1 MNFLYKRSV
10 LSRPRIFQEGGSNI
24 FLGDAKPYEVAVP
37 LAGPSSNPAVSNKP
51 VEINTTGLA
60 DTFNKQKDLAYK
72 WAELQYKYKELESKE
87 GRDYLDA
94 MMDVYKN
101 VGNTSELIK
110 AYGGTGSL
118 GIYNEQSSAE
128 LSKIS
133 DLHSKAALELAAR
146 NPRGFANAVAE
157 MAQLST
163 KNTDLRFKTGFLD
176 KMLDAASKGDMGYLT
191 KRFMDSYFNHIQDP
205 NAVPFEEVSK
215 QGTYA
220 LGMKIKAKD
229 ISDLLDNYFNKYTTI
244 TPVKT
249 DLGATL
255 MVPAG
260 LVKTESGY
268 ILPSKEAMKED
279 MKRTLFMDERG
290 KSYLYEQGIN
300 PDNPNTKELNDF
312 LEGLVD
318 PTYQR
323 LRQAY
328 PEAGVF
334 DIKGTPMKDTQVAGG
349 ELVSVEKKE
358 DKKAP
363 GTLFKPEKMSEAD
376 KKVAAALAAIAD
388 KYGEGAATDPKII
401 DIVTN
406 QSNYEKRQTALEERL
421 KEMGLVPGGEA
432 AAGKQVRFQSQDEE
446 RNKAIIKGPPTE
458 KGLMENA
465 GINQELTRA
474 FTGKDGKR
482 YIATVQP
489 DVIEYAKQSGFPQ
502 VLDTLFD
509 DDIRDYMNE
518 EDADKWDISIG
529 PFGGDREYLFEVKE
543 TGGTT
548 GGTTSADWLE
558 PEDKTDLPNLSPSI
572 ASIGSLIFSDA
583 KVRPTSAYRTEE
595 ENELAKGSPTSYHR
609 TGDALDYS
617 WNEELFKRM
626 TTPGDPL
633 YERLNML
640 GYRAHKHDPKTIG
653 YGTALHIHIEPY
665 RRINRPSV
673 YEGDTAETTTS
684 TAQAAPNSGSQYNVQ
699 ERSIE
704 EIMEEKLKNKE
715 KIDLS
720 NQ

>member
-37 LAGPSSNPAVSNKP
+37 IAGPSSNPAVSNKP

-110 AYGGTGSL
+110 GYGGTGSL

-229 ISDLLDNYFNKYTTI
+229 ISDLLDNYFKKYTDLK
-244 TPVKT
+244 PVKT
-249 DLGATL
+249 DIDATL

-260 LVKTESGY
+260 LVRTESGY

-300 PDNPNTKELNDF
+300 PDNPNAKELNDF

-401 DIVTN
+401 DIVRN
-406 QSNYEKRQTALEERL
+406 QSNYEKRQTALEARL
-421 KEMGLVPGGEA
+421 KEMGLAPEGGA
-432 AAGKQVRFQSQDEE
+432 AAGGGVPTTIEGLQS
-446 RNKAIIKGPPTE
+446 KF
-458 KGLMENA
+458 GLVLNPSRTKIVE
-465 GINQELTRA
+465 
-474 FTGKDGKR
+474 KDGNL
-482 YIATVQP
+482 YLVT
-489 DVIEYAKQSGFPQ
+489 
-502 VLDTLFD
+502 
-509 DDIRDYMNE
+509 NE
-518 EDADKWDISIG
+518 EDLKDQLAMFEDALGVKKNLWD
-529 PFGGDREYLFEVKE
+529 REVKE
-543 TGGTT
+543 ITGLTTEDWNFTAVVDPNANVYNLGPAGAAGTTT

-633 YERLNML
+633 YERLTML
-640 GYRAHKHDPKTIG
+640 GYKAHKHDPKTIG
-653 YGTALHIHIEPY
+653 YGTALHIHIEPS

-673 YEGDTAETTTS
+673 YEGGNTSSSSPAAGTPTS
-684 TAQAAPNSGSQYNVQ
+684 TTQAAPNSGSQYNVQ